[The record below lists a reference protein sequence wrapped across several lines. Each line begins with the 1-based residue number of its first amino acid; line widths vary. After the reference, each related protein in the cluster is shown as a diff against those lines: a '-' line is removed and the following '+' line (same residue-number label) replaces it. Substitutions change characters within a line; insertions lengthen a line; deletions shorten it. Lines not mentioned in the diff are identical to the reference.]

1 MRAQIAAH
9 VSWANTI
16 DRPARTAAARQAAL
30 DRFEQE
36 VDPEGELPPAERRK
50 RAEHAR
56 RAYFLKLALKSAQ
69 SRRRAAEAL
78 ADADAAERELRR
90 GGVA

>member
-9 VSWANTI
+9 VSWANTP
-16 DRPARTAAARQAAL
+16 DRPARTAAARQAAF
-30 DRFEQE
+30 DRFERQ
-36 VDPEGELPPAERRK
+36 VDPDGVLTPEERHK
-50 RAEHAR
+50 RAENAR
-56 RAYFLKLALKSAQ
+56 RAYFLELALKSAQ

-78 ADADAAERELRR
+78 ADADAAERELRQ